1 MGCQEAIKFRGRDSN
16 DMLNGSMGM
25 TIYLEE
31 MAVTLLM
38 VDQVLMNSAPM
49 MW

>member
-1 MGCQEAIKFRGRDSN
+1 MGCQEVMKFRGGICN

-38 VDQVLMNSAPM
+38 VDQVMMNSAPM